1 MAKALRSTDLISE
14 ANLRTWKFF
23 IDFGQKKKIA
33 LKQSYVFINRT
44 HEWNLRTTVCR
55 FKFLKRRFLRWVNLL
70 EL

>member
-44 HEWNLRTTVCR
+44 HE
-55 FKFLKRRFLRWVNLL
+55 
-70 EL
+70 